1 MNKRKKLGWFVL
13 GAIVVLLIEAAG
25 VGVILSLGDKRP
37 DAPPEQRPVA
47 MPWGAVDPSQ
57 WQAAGSSSSPDDSET
72 KPSKG
77 PLPALVDLIRARL
90 EGDQHPDGDGALSP
104 WPPLLPTD
112 ADSGPA
118 LGFLPSIM
126 QSILE
131 EAPHAFDPD
140 RDGVRTYDLLA
151 LSGGGA
157 KGAFGAGFL
166 SGWSAS
172 GQRPTFKVVT
182 GVSTGSLQATQ
193 AFLGPDYDPMLQEIY
208 TGYTSES
215 IYRRRQTVAG
225 LVRNSLYD
233 SAPLRALIAK
243 YMTQDVLERVAA
255 EHAKGRRLFIGTMN
269 MDTNQFV
276 IWDMGKIA
284 SSDRPDALQ
293 RYRDVLLASCSTQVF
308 LPPVYFPV
316 EAGGKTY
323 YEMHGDGATYAQ
335 AFFRGFLLDF
345 EDTLEQIG
353 LSKSKAEA
361 NLYIIINGDV
371 GRPDSRTALE
381 PRTLSIAAATI
392 QHLLRMRVNS
402 SLYRMYV
409 LTHRYGFDFNM
420 AAIPPGYQPE
430 VDVLD
435 FDPIKMKQLFD
446 TGYDL
451 AANGYDWMKA
461 PPDLDPDEIFA
472 TSDTPEPK

>member
-1 MNKRKKLGWFVL
+1 MNRRKKLGWFVL
-13 GAIVVLLIEAAG
+13 GAVAVLLIEAAG
-25 VGVILSLGDKRP
+25 VGVILSSGDKRP
-37 DAPPEQRPVA
+37 DAPPEQQPVA
-47 MPWGAVDPSQ
+47 MPWGALDPSQ
-57 WQAAGSSSSPDDSET
+57 WQASGSSSSPDDSET
-72 KPSKG
+72 TPSQG
-77 PLPALVDLIRARL
+77 PLPDLVALIRARL
-90 EGDQHPDGDGALSP
+90 EGHLDTDRERVRLP
-104 WPPLLPTD
+104 WPPSLPAD
-112 ADSGPA
+112 ADSPPA

-126 QSILE
+126 QSILD

-140 RDGVRTYDLLA
+140 RDGVRTYNLLA

-157 KGAFGAGFL
+157 KGAFGAGLL

-193 AFLGPDYDPMLQEIY
+193 AFLGSDYDPMLREIFTAYTSDDIY
-208 TGYTSES
+208 T
-215 IYRRRQTVAG
+215 RRQAVTG
-225 LVRNSLYD
+225 LVSDSLYD
-233 SAPLRALIAK
+233 SAPLRRLIAK
-243 YMTQDVLERVAA
+243 YMTQDELEHVAA

-284 SSDRPDALQ
+284 SSGRPDALQ

-345 EDTLEQIG
+345 EDTLKQVG
-353 LSKSKAEA
+353 LTKSKAQA
-361 NLYIIINGDV
+361 NLYIIINGEV
-371 GRPDSRTALE
+371 GRSESRTALE

-420 AAIPPGYQPE
+420 AAIPQGYEPA
-430 VDVLD
+430 VTILD
-435 FDPIKMKQLFD
+435 FDPVKMKQLFD
-446 TGYDL
+446 TGYNL

-461 PPDLDPDEIFA
+461 PPHLDPDEIFA
-472 TSDTPEPK
+472 TSTAPEPK